1 VAQPFGGTEHLF
13 AGLLN
18 LSNLPLEINV
28 SSRAYIEVQVW
39 VSELDPPLTP
49 LASLRAAAQ
58 HPHRL
63 RDLRVSPSGL
73 NEPQFPVFSR
83 ET

>member
-49 LASLRAAAQ
+49 PRELARSSAAPA
-58 HPHRL
+58 
-63 RDLRVSPSGL
+63 SAA
-73 NEPQFPVFSR
+73 
-83 ET
+83 